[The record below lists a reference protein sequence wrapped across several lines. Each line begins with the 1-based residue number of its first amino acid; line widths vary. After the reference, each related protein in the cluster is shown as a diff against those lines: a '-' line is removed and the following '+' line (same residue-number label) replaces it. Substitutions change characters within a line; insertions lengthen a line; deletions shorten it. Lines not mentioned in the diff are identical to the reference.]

1 MSTFLS
7 INPSLNFSHSLVK
20 ESEPEFCFLLF
31 FFKRFNQ
38 SGSAPDKLFLLFS
51 FSHLSRLWVRL
62 FRLQHKSRL
71 LSTFPILV
79 SNTPFLKD
87 HPTLL
92 PFISF
97 VFPLPLQIAPLV
109 AIAAVQIRLLHVFSS
124 ISLSSN
130 ASSSYLSSAPLPIST
145 QSPVTQTGC
154 QALPT
159 SALAPLLL
167 FPTPFDH
174 FHFHPTFAQIP

>member
-20 ESEPEFCFLLF
+20 ESEPEFCFLLV

-38 SGSAPDKLFLLFS
+38 SGAAPDKLFLLFS
-51 FSHLSRLWVRL
+51 FSHLSRLRVRL

-71 LSTFPILV
+71 LSPFPILV
-79 SNTPFLKD
+79 SNSPFLKD

-109 AIAAVQIRLLHVFSS
+109 AAASVQILLLRVFSS
-124 ISLSSN
+124 ISLSN
-130 ASSSYLSSAPLPIST
+130 FFLLSSASLPIST
-145 QSPVTQTGC
+145 HPPVTQAGC
-154 QALPT
+154 RALPT
-159 SALAPLLL
+159 PTLAPLSL
-167 FPTPFDH
+167 FPNT
-174 FHFHPTFAQIP
+174 I